1 MRTDPRQRLDRTRG
15 ANLLLVRK
23 RVRRSRPDPR
33 NSEIK
38 NRLLHPRTR
47 RIRTRKKHHRS
58 KEEVIQSLM
67 SPVRVSGL
75 VFFAADVLRA
85 PD

>member
-23 RVRRSRPDPR
+23 RVRRSRLDPR

-58 KEEVIQSLM
+58 KEVIQSLM